1 MEHQA
6 NRDIAADLARVAPGT
21 ALREGIEHILS
32 AGTGALV
39 VIGDADPVTR
49 LCDGGFTIDTPF
61 TPQRMFELAKMDGAI
76 VLDAECRRIRRANV
90 HLVPDPS
97 LATVETGMRHRTAE
111 RVSRQTG
118 ALVISISQRRDMVSL
133 YIDGRRFILDE
144 IEVLL
149 GKANQ
154 ALQTLERYRNR
165 LDQVLRR
172 LTALEF
178 EDLVSVSDVAEVV
191 SRFEMLNRVATE
203 VGRYTTV
210 LGTEGRLIRM
220 QSEELTAGVSEDYLL
235 VIRDYAADPGPRSV
249 SEVRAA
255 LAELTQDRLQE
266 SDAVASEL
274 GLENDVESGEDRIH
288 PRGFRALKRIP
299 QLPTSVIARMVE
311 HFGSLANLLKASQAD
326 LDVIDGV
333 GSRRARAVL
342 QGLHRMRDQQGV

>member
-1 MEHQA
+1 MEYQS

-32 AGTGALV
+32 ARTGALI
-39 VIGDADPVTR
+39 VIGDEDPVSR

-76 VLDAECRRIRRANV
+76 VLDAGCKRIRRANV

-191 SRFEMLNRVATE
+191 SRFEMLNRVAKE

-235 VIRDYAADPGPRSV
+235 VIRDYAADPGPRNV

-255 LAELTQDRLQE
+255 LAGLSQDRLQE

-274 GLENDVESGEDRIH
+274 GLENDVESGKDRIH

-299 QLPTSVIARMVE
+299 QLPSSVIARMVE
-311 HFGSLANLLKASQAD
+311 HFGNLSNLLKASQTD
-326 LDVIDGV
+326 LDAIDGV

>member
-1 MEHQA
+1 M
-6 NRDIAADLARVAPGT
+6 AADLARVAPGT

-32 AGTGALV
+32 ARTGALI
-39 VIGDADPVTR
+39 VIGDADPVSH

-61 TPQRMFELAKMDGAI
+61 TPQRLFELAKMDGAI
-76 VLDAECRRIRRANV
+76 VLDADCRRIRRANV

-97 LATVETGMRHRTAE
+97 LATAETGMRHRTAE

-133 YIDGRRFILDE
+133 YIGGRRFILDD

-149 GKANQ
+149 GKASQ

-178 EDLVSVSDVAEVV
+178 DGLVSVGDVAEVIR
-191 SRFEMLNRVATE
+191 RFEMLNRVAHE
-203 VGRYTTV
+203 VARYTTV

-235 VIRDYAADPGPRSV
+235 VIRDYAADAGPRNV
-249 SEVRAA
+249 GEVRAA
-255 LAELTQDRLQE
+255 LAELTHERLQE
-266 SDAVASEL
+266 SDAVASVL
-274 GLENDVESGEDRIH
+274 GLANDVESGKDRIG
-288 PRGFRALKRIP
+288 PRGFRALRRIP
-299 QLPTSVIARMVE
+299 QLPGSVIARMVE
-311 HFGSLANLLKASQAD
+311 HFGTLSQLLAASEDD
-326 LDVIDGV
+326 LDAIEGV
-333 GSRRARAVL
+333 GARRARAVL
-342 QGLHRMRDQQGV
+342 QGLRRMRDQRGV